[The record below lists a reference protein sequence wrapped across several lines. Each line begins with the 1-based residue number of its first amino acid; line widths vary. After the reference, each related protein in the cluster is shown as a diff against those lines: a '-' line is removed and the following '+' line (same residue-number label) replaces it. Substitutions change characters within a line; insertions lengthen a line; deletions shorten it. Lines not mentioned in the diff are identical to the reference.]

1 MRKNLCALIYVIG
14 ILLSLSSHAKELG
27 STPNAIEL
35 SPNCRELSRFGLPS
49 SKVRLLCKGAFLIGY
64 SDAHKIPLWTIE
76 RLSRDSIPVSKGDER
91 GTFQADTEVPLVF
104 RSTLEDFIGSGFDRG
119 HLAAAGN
126 YVSNPSTYRH
136 SFLLSNVVPQVGVGF
151 NRGIWKLLEDEV
163 RLIGQCTNE
172 LIVITG
178 AYFYSNS
185 ATTEKQI
192 VGNEVSVP
200 DALFKVLYIPSDQL
214 AIAFTAEN
222 RAHSS
227 RNIDDLLIPIDELEL
242 KSGFDFFN
250 RLDETTEASLEAG
263 GSKHSWKVSK
273 IGSRCAVS

>member
-1 MRKNLCALIYVIG
+1 
-14 ILLSLSSHAKELG
+14 
-27 STPNAIEL
+27 
-35 SPNCRELSRFGLPS
+35 
-49 SKVRLLCKGAFLIGY
+49 
-64 SDAHKIPLWTIE
+64 
-76 RLSRDSIPVSKGDER
+76 
-91 GTFQADTEVPLVF
+91 VPLAF

-119 HLAAAGN
+119 HLVAAGN
-126 YVSNPSTYRH
+126 HVSNSSAYRH
-136 SFLLSNVVPQVGVGF
+136 TFLLSNVVPQVGVGF

-163 RLIGQCTNE
+163 RLVGQCTDE
-172 LIVITG
+172 LIVV
-178 AYFYSNS
+178 
-185 ATTEKQI
+185 TEKQM

-214 AIAFTAEN
+214 AIAFKAEN